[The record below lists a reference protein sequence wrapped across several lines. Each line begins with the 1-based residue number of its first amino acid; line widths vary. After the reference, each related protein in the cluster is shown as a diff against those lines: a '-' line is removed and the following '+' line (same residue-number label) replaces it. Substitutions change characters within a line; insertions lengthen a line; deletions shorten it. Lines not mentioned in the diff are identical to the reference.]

1 MKGYTSDITNYCII
15 IYKRRV
21 DFIFRCI
28 QDFGKVFLE
37 PDSETKSKVD
47 ANDLL
52 KGMIERFVLAF
63 ALANNLPQILI
74 FFGAM
79 KLGTRLKNDVVTEHF
94 NNYFLVGNL
103 LSVFLAIIYSI
114 YLTKNNILIL
124 QMLFKLQ

>member
-1 MKGYTSDITNYCII
+1 VTLLII
-15 IYKRRV
+15 V
-21 DFIFRCI
+21 LLFISVELILYFVVFKI
-28 QDFGKVFLE
+28 LGKVFLE